1 MAPRLRRFEL
11 TLETPLPATEA
22 WARVLDLRA
31 HDRLI
36 PFTHITQGLASADE
50 LHPGHLF
57 TACTML
63 GRVGFNDVMT
73 VEAIAPP
80 AGASPGRARIVKSG
94 RLVLGSI
101 DVTVSAH
108 DGGSTVRWV
117 QDFGLGRFVRPVGWA
132 AAVAAPVLYRT
143 MLRRLLRAG

>member
-1 MAPRLRRFEL
+1 P
-11 TLETPLPATEA
+11 PPP
-22 WARVLDLRA
+22 

-36 PFTHITQGLASADE
+36 PFTRITQGLASAEE

-73 VEAIAPP
+73 VEYISPP

-101 DVTVSAH
+101 DVTVTAH

-117 QDFGLGRFVRPVGWA
+117 QHFGLGRFVRPVRWA
-132 AAVAAPVLYRT
+132 ASAVVPFLYRT
-143 MLRRLLRAG
+143 MLSRLLRGG